1 VILVDCLLI
10 DILCTLLSVPS
21 ALISLQSP
29 KLTISRYTAQSS
41 SSAPN
46 PSSANLNQPIS
57 PLPSYQEL
65 TIPASSALPSHRR
78 IRRQLANL
86 LHSPLRSR
94 TFTIRQQCLAFLAF
108 PHAEHRCLHTYQLHS
123 QSGGIRRTE
132 WSCFSF
138 SAQPCGSSSRATSSF
153 LCISAYQ
160 HASAQTPTFI
170 ISTQRTNR
178 SFSACF
184 SALSFTRVS

>member
-108 PHAEHRCLHTYQLHS
+108 PHAEHRCLHTYSFILKVVGSDVPSDLVSAFRPTLVDPLLAPHRPFSVSPPTNTHQPKL
-123 QSGGIRRTE
+123 RR
-132 WSCFSF
+132 
-138 SAQPCGSSSRATSSF
+138 
-153 LCISAYQ
+153 L
-160 HASAQTPTFI
+160 
-170 ISTQRTNR
+170 
-178 SFSACF
+178 
-184 SALSFTRVS
+184 